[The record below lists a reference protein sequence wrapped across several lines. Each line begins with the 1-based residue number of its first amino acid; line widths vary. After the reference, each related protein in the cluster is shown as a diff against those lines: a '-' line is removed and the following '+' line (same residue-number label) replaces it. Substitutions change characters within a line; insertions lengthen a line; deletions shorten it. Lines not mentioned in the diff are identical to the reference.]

1 MPSSQTLTGFV
12 YDAAGKAVSSAD
24 VKLYR
29 AGTTTGAL
37 SSTVTNA
44 SGKWTFALSSATDS
58 NYDAGAVDLDV
69 QITNAATGTV
79 GRIKFE
85 DQVQVERVLAR
96 QFLLSPD
103 SNASSGTA
111 ARGFFHRITGTTTL
125 GAEMTHTLPKY
136 TGTFLMGKSQDSAG
150 AFVLDSAQTVTS
162 SAAATFAKLTTTS
175 SLEVTGGGV
184 KVNTN
189 KFTTDSDGNTV
200 VAGTFTVGSAGSG
213 ADVTFYSATSGD
225 QLLWD
230 ASEEKLVITGTNGQ
244 TALEVADGNATFADD
259 VTITGSLTVNG
270 TTTTINSTVTTYS
283 DALVKLAQ
291 GTTAT
296 PAADLGF
303 IFTRGNGSGTN
314 IANRAML
321 WDESEDEFAFA
332 FTNTEAGTTTGNV
345 TIDDHAALHVGKIEA
360 DDASVFTA
368 GFTVGTDGSGADV
381 IFYSGTSGD
390 NLTWDASEEVLQIT
404 GTNGATALDVLDGD
418 VRIVDKLY
426 FYDRGGEYIS
436 SDGSTLTITGA
447 TTFSANVVITGDL
460 TISGDDLT
468 MGTNTSGA
476 ALIGDGT
483 NFNPV
488 VISGDITIATNGTVT
503 IADDAVDSDQI
514 VSGAIDTGHLAAD
527 VITAAKIANDVIGSE
542 HYAAGS
548 VDTTALGADS
558 VTGAKI
564 GNDVIDSEH
573 YVAASIDNEHL
584 ADNAVDSAELAAG
597 SVDTAH
603 IADNQVT
610 LAKMAGL
617 ARGKIIYGDASGDP
631 AALAVGT
638 AGYALAT
645 NGTDLAYT
653 NSLLAADYVI
663 GEDADTKID
672 FETAD
677 EIHFD
682 AAGSEIAKIDA
693 TGLTIVAG
701 SLETATIDFTDG
713 DLAMTIA
720 DGGGVTFSQDVTMT
734 ADKSLNFPQGANI
747 KFTDLIGDDTQDDHD
762 VQGIM
767 YTFKAGAAITPFSP
781 VYVDRSNE
789 IQECDADGIASMP
802 CIGVT
807 TNTTAASDH
816 DSVAVMMMG
825 FIRDDD
831 FAFGTAGAPV
841 YVSTTVGEMT
851 NTAPSGTDD
860 VVQVIGHS
868 LADDAIFV
876 QPCLTTIEHA

>member
-12 YDAAGKAVSSAD
+12 YDAAGKAVSSDD

-125 GAEMTHTLPKY
+125 GAEMTHTLPKH

-150 AFVLDSAQTVTS
+150 AFVLGDSQTVTS
-162 SAAATFAKLTTTS
+162 SAAASFKKLTTTS

-184 KVNTN
+184 KVNTS

-200 VAGTFTVGSAGSG
+200 IAGTLTVGANATSG
-213 ADVTFYSATSGD
+213 TDVIFYSATSGD
-225 QLLWD
+225 NFTWD
-230 ASEEKLVITGTNGQ
+230 ASAKKLIITGTNAT
-244 TALEVADGNATFADD
+244 TAFAVADGNATFADD
-259 VTITGSLTVNG
+259 VTITGSLTVSG

-332 FTNTEAGTTTGNV
+332 FTNNETGATTGNV

-360 DDASVFTA
+360 DDASVFTQ
-368 GFTVGTDGSGADV
+368 GFTVGTDANGADV

-404 GTNGATALDVLDGD
+404 GTNNTTALDVLDGD

-468 MGTNTSGA
+468 MATNTSGA

-488 VISGDITIATNGTVT
+488 VISGDIAIATNGTTT

-514 VSGAIDTGHLAAD
+514 VSGAIDAGHMAANSID
-527 VITAAKIANDVIGSE
+527 SASYVDGSIDTA

-558 VTGAKI
+558 VTAAKI
-564 GNDVIDSEH
+564 GDNVIDSEH
-573 YVAASIDNEHL
+573 YAAASIDNEHL

-610 LAKMAGL
+610 LPKMAGL

-682 AAGSEIAKIDA
+682 AAGTEIVKIDA
-693 TGLTIVAG
+693 AGLTMTSGKGIVLDSLPDSDNEFSGFFASFANATG
-701 SLETATIDFTDG
+701 STISQGAVVYHTGTANQVA
-713 DLAMTIA
+713 LARANADSTMPAIA
-720 DGGGVTFSQDVTMT
+720 IAT
-734 ADKSLNFPQGANI
+734 ADVANGASGNFMLMGICYDASLATLG
-747 KFTDLIGDDTQDDHD
+747 IG
-762 VQGIM
+762 GE
-767 YTFKAGAAITPFSP
+767 
-781 VYVDRSNE
+781 VYVSED
-789 IQECDADGIASMP
+789 
-802 CIGVT
+802 
-807 TNTTAASDH
+807 
-816 DSVAVMMMG
+816 
-825 FIRDDD
+825 
-831 FAFGTAGAPV
+831 TAGAV
-841 YVSTTVGEMT
+841 
-851 NTAPSGTDD
+851 TATLPASAGDR
-860 VVQVIGHS
+860 VQVVGIGMH
-868 LADDAIFV
+868 ADKMIFNPDYTV
-876 QPCLTTIEHA
+876 VERA

>member
-1 MPSSQTLTGFV
+1 MPSSQTLSGFV

-58 NYDAGAVDLDV
+58 NYDAGAVD
-69 QITNAATGTV
+69 
-79 GRIKFE
+79 
-85 DQVQVERVLAR
+85 QVQVERVLAR
-96 QFLLSPD
+96 QFLISPD
-103 SNASSGTA
+103 SNASSGTT
-111 ARGFFHRITGTTTL
+111 ARGFFHRLTGTTTL

-136 TGTFLMGKSQDSAG
+136 TGTFLMGQSQDTAG
-150 AFVLDSAQTVTS
+150 AFVLDSAQTITS

-200 VAGTFTVGSAGSG
+200 VAGTLTTSADGTG
-213 ADVTFYSATSGD
+213 TDVVFYSATAGD
-225 QLLWD
+225 NFTWD
-230 ASEEKLVITGTNGQ
+230 ASAKKLIITGTDG
-244 TALEVADGNATFADD
+244 TDAFAVADGDATFADD
-259 VTITGSLTVNG
+259 VTITGSLTVSG

-283 DALVKLAQ
+283 DVLVKLGE
-291 GTTAT
+291 GTTADPT
-296 PAADLGF
+296 SAVIDLGF

-332 FTNTEAGTTTGNV
+332 FTNTETGATTGSV
-345 TIDDHAALHVGKIEA
+345 TINDHAALHVGKIEA

-447 TTFSANVVITGDL
+447 TTFSANVVVTGDL

-468 MGTNTSGA
+468 MATNTSGA

-488 VISGDITIATNGTVT
+488 VISGDIAIATNGTAT

-514 VSGAIDTGHLAAD
+514 VSGAIDAGHMSVNSID
-527 VITAAKIANDVIGSE
+527 SDSYVDGSIDTA

-558 VTGAKI
+558 VTAAKI

-603 IADNQVT
+603 IADNQIT

-617 ARGKIIYGDASGDP
+617 VRGKIIYGDASGDP

-638 AGYALAT
+638 AGYVL
-645 NGTDLAYT
+645 GTDNTDIAYT
-653 NSLLAADYVI
+653 NSLLAADYKI
-663 GEDADTKID
+663 GED
-672 FETAD
+672 E
-677 EIHFD
+677 
-682 AAGSEIAKIDA
+682 
-693 TGLTIVAG
+693 
-701 SLETATIDFTDG
+701 
-713 DLAMTIA
+713 
-720 DGGGVTFSQDVTMT
+720 
-734 ADKSLNFPQGANI
+734 
-747 KFTDLIGDDTQDDHD
+747 DTQKVYDEFFEHAMHLLNDH
-762 VQGIM
+762 Q
-767 YTFKAGAAITPFSP
+767 
-781 VYVDRSNE
+781 
-789 IQECDADGIASMP
+789 
-802 CIGVT
+802 
-807 TNTTAASDH
+807 
-816 DSVAVMMMG
+816 
-825 FIRDDD
+825 
-831 FAFGTAGAPV
+831 APV
-841 YVSTTVGEMT
+841 ELIAGTMIAIAQRLYKTQLNDREYREMMEVIKD
-851 NTAPSGTDD
+851 APVKPYEKTK
-860 VVQVIGHS
+860 VRIH
-868 LADDAIFV
+868 
-876 QPCLTTIEHA
+876 